1 MSGHS
6 KWSTIKR
13 KKGAADARR
22 GKIFSKI
29 IKEITVAARLGGADP
44 SGNSRLRT
52 AVAAARAENM
62 PKENIERAIKK
73 GTGELEGATYEEVKY
88 EGYGPGGSAVLVET
102 MTDNKNRTVSEI
114 RRVFTKSSGSL
125 AEAGSVSWMFHKKGL
140 ITLDKSAV
148 NEDKLMEIALE
159 AGAEDVRNEE
169 TTFDVLTAPEDF
181 EKVKRAIAQAGL
193 EVELAEISMIPNST
207 IKLEGKNA
215 EQMLRLMEALE
226 DNDDVQKVY
235 ANFDISE
242 KEMERLSA

>member
-1 MSGHS
+1 
-6 KWSTIKR
+6 
-13 KKGAADARR
+13 
-22 GKIFSKI
+22 
-29 IKEITVAARLGGADP
+29 
-44 SGNSRLRT
+44 
-52 AVAAARAENM
+52 
-62 PKENIERAIKK
+62 
-73 GTGELEGATYEEVKY
+73 
-88 EGYGPGGSAVLVET
+88 
-102 MTDNKNRTVSEI
+102 
-114 RRVFTKSSGSL
+114 
-125 AEAGSVSWMFHKKGL
+125 L